1 MDPHTVLIGIA
12 VFCLSALLIYLISI
26 FGIKEK
32 TFEEALAEQK
42 QRLEDE
48 KQKEKSLKKAE
59 KEKKKFR
66 KSKEKPKEKGLQVSE
81 PELPKEQKMVNLEID
96 PEIIEPLTDT
106 SSTEGKRSQN
116 TKKKPKSI
124 LHNKN
129 EEPHVTKETQQVV
142 HHIPVPKDELEILH
156 DHEKDQKDV
165 KKDKSAPKAS
175 KKGKE
180 EVKSTPKRPIVMEE
194 EIIVPKYENVS
205 HTASYSSP
213 DSKMR
218 IDPSQL
224 VANIHTAPLTDSE
237 IQNLI
242 EVLLNKQG
250 GASSSWNKK
259 TQKGDDVKL
268 LRKQLEEKE
277 RALQEEQKLAMQANA
292 CLSKEKAGY
301 NTLEKQYQEKIAVQ
315 NSEIQALRSKMQH
328 SIEQHMLERSS
339 LQTRLQQLE
348 RQAGD
353 QSLAQKLS
361 EENKIL
367 KENLKRAESETVPQ
381 KNYASLTRE
390 LQIIQEELSK
400 NVSRNTAAENAKK
413 TLEEKLAK
421 KDAELAKLKGSEK
434 ESEGV
439 VTKRLDEVNKQ
450 LRKTEA
456 ENATLTNNLKTAER
470 ECSTV
475 KARLQELEMALSGND
490 NTSKVLEEKL
500 QGAEKAKSN
509 VEASLKATE
518 KKLVDAE
525 QQKAKLE
532 KEFEDAKKQKSE
544 VEANLKSTEQK
555 LTDMEQ
561 LQTKLQTDFESAEK
575 VKSDMQSNL
584 ENLEQK
590 LSETEQNKDKLQNEM
605 EVLKQEN
612 SSLSQ
617 EMVVVKETVV
627 KTAGAPNGD
636 IHDEPAEN
644 KIAISQ
650 HEKIVSEKETE
661 IKRLVADMEAKVSE
675 LSKLQGEVDK
685 QKKKNNDLRQKNW
698 EAMEALQKA
707 EKSVTL
713 QVQSAVKDTKN
724 DESTA
729 LVTDAEKYDKT
740 VLQKIFPDI
749 SVNTNLVHKEW
760 MSCFEKE
767 AIVQLQ
773 SLSSANESI
782 AKSETKVTDLQG
794 QVSSL
799 ETQVQELKSSLSSS
813 SATYE
818 DKVKDIQEKNSSL
831 QSEVQRLKTESSN
844 MSSSQARVAEL
855 EDSNK
860 TLEQQVQENKQLLDT
875 SCASYEAKVKALEE
889 KNSSLHSEVDKLHS
903 ESSNVSS
910 SDSRVTE
917 LEESNTKLETQVQE
931 YLNVLATTESKLQQL
946 ENSVEGEEK
955 KWHDKLQTVQIDL
968 EQAKQEVSS
977 LQDELKK
984 SQANTEALSELEFA
998 YRCLEK
1004 SLTQITDEMKEK
1016 VLSLEGQL
1024 KISEDK
1030 CSQLQSQVEESE
1042 EKTRE
1047 LQESVKSTSNEEDL
1061 LKQIEE
1067 LKKLLSEESK
1077 KSKNLATTNVRLNGI
1092 IKTGQDSLA
1101 QEQAL
1106 VDKLKSEMEKSKGS
1120 NGAAP
1125 SSEIEQLRA
1134 KLEEKEKQ
1142 LEKELLAKKQLSQRL
1157 AQLGVMAS
1165 SQGNDLGTSV

>member
-500 QGAEKAKSN
+500 QETCLSVRGAEKAKSN

-685 QKKKNNDLRQKNW
+685 QKKKN
-698 EAMEALQKA
+698 
-707 EKSVTL
+707 
-713 QVQSAVKDTKN
+713 N

>member
-500 QGAEKAKSN
+500 QETCLSVRGAEKAKSN

-532 KEFEDAKKQKSE
+532 KEF
-544 VEANLKSTEQK
+544 
-555 LTDMEQ
+555 
-561 LQTKLQTDFESAEK
+561 
-575 VKSDMQSNL
+575 
-584 ENLEQK
+584 
-590 LSETEQNKDKLQNEM
+590 

>member
-1 MDPHTVLIGIA
+1 MDPHTILIGIA
-12 VFCLSALLIYLISI
+12 AFCLSALLIYLISV

-48 KQKEKSLKKAE
+48 KQKEKSLKRAE

-66 KSKEKPKEKGLQVSE
+66 KMKEKPKEKGLQVSE
-81 PELPKEQKMVNLEID
+81 PELPKEPKMVNLDID
-96 PEIIEPLTDT
+96 PEIIEPLTD
-106 SSTEGKRSQN
+106 STTMEGKRSQN

-156 DHEKDQKDV
+156 DHEKEQKDG
-165 KKDKSAPKAS
+165 KKEKSVPKAS

-180 EVKSTPKRPIVMEE
+180 EVKAVSKKPVLIDE
-194 EIIVPKYENVS
+194 EIVVPKFEKVS
-205 HTASYSSP
+205 HAASYSSP
-213 DSKMR
+213 ESKTR
-218 IDPSQL
+218 IDPGQL
-224 VANIHTAPLTDSE
+224 VASIHTAPLTDSE
-237 IQNLI
+237 IQNMI

-277 RALQEEQKLAMQANA
+277 RALQEEQKLAMHANA

-301 NTLEKQYQEKIAVQ
+301 NSLEKQYQEKIAVQ

-328 SIEQHMLERSS
+328 SIEQHMLERSTM
-339 LQTRLQQLE
+339 QTRLQQLE

-413 TLEEKLAK
+413 ALEEKLAK

-456 ENATLTNNLKTAER
+456 ENATLTNSLKAAEK

-525 QQKAKLE
+525 QQRAKLE
-532 KEFEDAKKQKSE
+532 KDFEDFKNERSVA
-544 VEANLKSTEQK
+544 EANLKSTEQK
-555 LTDMEQ
+555 LTDLEQ
-561 LQTKLQTDFESAEK
+561 LKTKLQTDYEAAEK
-575 VKSDMQSNL
+575 AKNDMKSSL
-584 ENLEQK
+584 ESLEQK
-590 LSETEQNKDKLQNEM
+590 LSESEQNKDKLQNEM

-617 EMVVVKETVV
+617 EVLVVKETAV

-644 KIAISQ
+644 KIAVSQ

-661 IKRLVADMEAKVSE
+661 IKRLAADMEAKDSE
-675 LSKLQGEVDK
+675 LSKLQSEVDK
-685 QKKKNNDLRQKNW
+685 QKKKNND
-698 EAMEALQKA
+698 E
-707 EKSVTL
+707 
-713 QVQSAVKDTKN
+713 SA
-724 DESTA
+724 A
-729 LVTDAEKYDKT
+729 LVTDTEKYDKT

-760 MSCFEKE
+760 MSSFEKE

-773 SLSSANESI
+773 SLSSANESVT
-782 AKSETKVTDLQG
+782 KSEGKVTELQG

-799 ETQVQELKSSLSSS
+799 ETQVQEYKSSLSSS
-813 SATYE
+813 SATFE
-818 DKVKDIQEKNSSL
+818 AKVKDLQEKNNSL
-831 QSEVQRLKTESSN
+831 QSEVQRLQTETSN
-844 MSSSQARVAEL
+844 MSSSEVKVAEL
-855 EDSNK
+855 EESNK
-860 TLEQQVQENKQLLDT
+860 ILEQQVQENKQLLDT
-875 SCASYEAKVKALEE
+875 SSASYETKVKELEE
-889 KNSSLHSEVDKLHS
+889 KNNSLKSEVEKLQV

-917 LEESNTKLETQVQE
+917 LEESNKKLETQVQE

-968 EQAKQEVSS
+968 EQAKQEVTS
-977 LQDELKK
+977 LQNELQK
-984 SQANTEALSELEFA
+984 SQANT
-998 YRCLEK
+998 
-1004 SLTQITDEMKEK
+1004 EMKEK

-1042 EKTRE
+1042 EKIRTI
-1047 LQESVKSTSNEEDL
+1047 QESEKSTSNQDDL

-1067 LKKLLSEESK
+1067 LKKLLMEESK

-1125 SSEIEQLRA
+1125 NSEIEQLKA

-1157 AQLGVMAS
+1157 VQTET
-1165 SQGNDLGTSV
+1165 Q

>member
-532 KEFEDAKKQKSE
+532 KEF
-544 VEANLKSTEQK
+544 
-555 LTDMEQ
+555 
-561 LQTKLQTDFESAEK
+561 
-575 VKSDMQSNL
+575 
-584 ENLEQK
+584 
-590 LSETEQNKDKLQNEM
+590 

>member
-500 QGAEKAKSN
+500 QETCLSVRGAEKAKSN

-813 SATYE
+813 
-818 DKVKDIQEKNSSL
+818 
-831 QSEVQRLKTESSN
+831 

>member
-500 QGAEKAKSN
+500 QETCLSVRGAEKAKSN

-532 KEFEDAKKQKSE
+532 KE
-544 VEANLKSTEQK
+544 
-555 LTDMEQ
+555 
-561 LQTKLQTDFESAEK
+561 FESAEK

>member
-500 QGAEKAKSN
+500 QETCLSVRGAEKAKSN

-813 SATYE
+813 
-818 DKVKDIQEKNSSL
+818 
-831 QSEVQRLKTESSN
+831 
-844 MSSSQARVAEL
+844 
-855 EDSNK
+855 
-860 TLEQQVQENKQLLDT
+860 
-875 SCASYEAKVKALEE
+875 CASYEAKVKALEE